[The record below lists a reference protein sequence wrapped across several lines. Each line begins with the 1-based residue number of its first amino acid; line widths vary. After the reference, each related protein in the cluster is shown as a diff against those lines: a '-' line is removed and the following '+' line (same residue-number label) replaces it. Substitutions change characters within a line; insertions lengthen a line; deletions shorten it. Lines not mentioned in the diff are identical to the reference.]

1 MGLLDKVETKDEVA
15 KKAKPVAKAAK
26 PVAKA
31 AKAVAK
37 KATPAP
43 QKAKKEKNPKVK
55 KARPE
60 GLSSD
65 FEIASSLN
73 RVISWWVNFTVNFS
87 VLIGALVMSVT
98 TGGASGGTATTLLF
112 AGAGLI
118 FIFNGVVLP
127 IWTGRNLGQFTSS
140 TRYIRGDGSKPLFL
154 HGLFVNNIG
163 VSSLIGFIM
172 VFMQAGQLGNGTAP
186 IVLTSIGAVLM
197 ILWIVNWQFSR
208 NSDLNQGLFD
218 LVFGAYLVRYVSEGG
233 EVSGFRARLESMS
246 QFGEKYAQRV
256 EDKKK
261 AKVVSSDDKKK
272 EENSDSETED

>member
-1 MGLLDKVETKDEVA
+1 MGLLDKVETKEEVV
-15 KKAKPVAKAAK
+15 KKAKPA
-26 PVAKA
+26 AKA

-43 QKAKKEKNPKVK
+43 KKASKVKKVKVK

-60 GLSSD
+60 GLSSE
-65 FEIASSLN
+65 FEIASGLN

-87 VLIGALVMSVT
+87 LLIGALVMSVT
-98 TGGASGGTATTLLF
+98 TGGASGGFATTLLF
-112 AGAGLI
+112 LGAGLV
-118 FIFNGVVLP
+118 FIFNGIILP
-127 IWTGRNLGQFTSS
+127 TWTGRNLGQYTSS

-172 VFMQAGQLGNGTAP
+172 VFTQAGQLSNGGAP
-186 IVLTSIGAVLM
+186 IAFTSIGAILM
-197 ILWIVNWQFSR
+197 ILWIINWQFSR
-208 NSDLNQGLFD
+208 NSDLRQGLFD
-218 LVFGAYLVRYVSEGG
+218 LMFGAYLVRHISEEG
-233 EVSGFRARLESMS
+233 EASGFRARLESMS

-261 AKVVSSDDKKK
+261 AKAVASEEKK
-272 EENSDSETED
+272 EEKSDSESDD

>member
-1 MGLLDKVETKDEVA
+1 MGLLDKVETKDEVV

-26 PVAKA
+26 IVKSAPKKA
-31 AKAVAK
+31 TPVAK
-37 KATPAP
+37 KA
-43 QKAKKEKNPKVK
+43 KKESKIKVK

-65 FEIASSLN
+65 YEIASSLN

-87 VLIGALVMSVT
+87 ILIGALVMSVA
-98 TGGASGGTATTLLF
+98 TGGASGGFANTLLF

-118 FIFNGVVLP
+118 FIFNGIVLP
-127 IWTGRNLGQFTSS
+127 IWTGRNLGQYTSS

-172 VFMQAGQLGNGTAP
+172 IFTQAGKFAEGTTP
-186 IVLTSIGAVLM
+186 IVLTSIGALM
-197 ILWIVNWQFSR
+197 MVLWIVNWQFSR
-208 NSDLNQGLFD
+208 NSDLRQGLFD
-218 LVFGAYLVRYVSEGG
+218 LIFGAYLVRYISEGG
-233 EVSGFRARLESMS
+233 ETSGFRARLESMS

-261 AKVVSSDDKKK
+261 AKTVASDEKND
-272 EENSDSETED
+272 EENTDSELKD